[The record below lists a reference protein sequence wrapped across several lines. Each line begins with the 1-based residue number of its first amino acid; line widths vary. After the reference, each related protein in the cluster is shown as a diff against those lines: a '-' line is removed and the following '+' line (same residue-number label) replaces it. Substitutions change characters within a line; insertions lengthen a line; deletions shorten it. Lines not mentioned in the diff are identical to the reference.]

1 MGKGYTFIKFLFHK
15 KHMKRRRQFHCER
28 CGAACEIYKKG
39 KKHRVLVC
47 PTCGVLATNPISG
60 RARGALSGAATGA
73 TIGSVVP
80 GLGTGAGAAIGGA
93 IGALTGGGEEAATAT
108 TSPQCGTARTT
119 RRNLTPFYINKALGG
134 A

>member
-1 MGKGYTFIKFLFHK
+1 VGKGHTFKYSHFSNGRV
-15 KHMKRRRQFHCER
+15 KRKRQFHCER

-93 IGALTGGGEEAATAT
+93 IGAFTGGGEEAATAT
-108 TSPQCGTARTT
+108 TSPLCGTARTT